1 MIRLETLGSIKLNNH
16 QIGNQK
22 PSMGYCIRWLNPLLL
37 KCGKQLCP
45 V

>member
-16 QIGNQK
+16 QIGTK
-22 PSMGYCIRWLNPLLL
+22 PSMGHSIHWLNPLLL
-37 KCGKQLCP
+37 KCEKQLCP